1 MTTLTVL
8 IASKFEL
15 IHLFRAKAKNNL
27 NNAPQTISSRNHSHR
42 KEKMMKKFCVF
53 LMFILLFLSGSVIAA
68 KKKPPYDYFRIGNP
82 VDASN
87 IQTTRGT
94 VMMGGSNDVDDAFKW
109 MCALSGNGDF
119 LIIRARGIDEFNP
132 YIRQLCPN
140 GNSVA
145 TLIIPSVDAAN
156 DEFVVEM
163 INAAEAIWI
172 SGGDQS
178 NYINF
183 WTNTL
188 LHGALKDRIAQ
199 GIPFGGNSAGLDVLT
214 QFIYSALLNKGVLST
229 QALDDPFNKYMTLD
243 NQFDLKIPFLEGII
257 GDAHVIVR
265 DRMGRDLAF
274 LCRVYDAGWSPLP
287 RGISVDEQTALLI
300 DANGQATVAGISNV
314 YFLTTT
320 EAPETCQKGTPLTYR
335 NIDVYR
341 VNAQATFDLANWA
354 GQNGTAY
361 TLSAENGVL
370 ISTQPNQSPY

>member
-1 MTTLTVL
+1 
-8 IASKFEL
+8 
-15 IHLFRAKAKNNL
+15 
-27 NNAPQTISSRNHSHR
+27 
-42 KEKMMKKFCVF
+42 MKKFCVF
-53 LMFILLFLSGSVIAA
+53 LMFILLFLSGSAIAA

-119 LIIRARGIDEFNP
+119 LIIRARGTDEFNP

-145 TLIIPSVDAAN
+145 TLIIPSVHAAN

-188 LHGALKDRIAQ
+188 LHSALKDRIAQ

-257 GDAHVIVR
+257 GDAHVVVR

-287 RGISVDEQTALLI
+287 RGISVDEHAALLI

-320 EAPETCQKGTPLTYR
+320 EAPETCQKGAPLTYR

>member
-1 MTTLTVL
+1 
-8 IASKFEL
+8 
-15 IHLFRAKAKNNL
+15 
-27 NNAPQTISSRNHSHR
+27 
-42 KEKMMKKFCVF
+42 MKKFCLF
-53 LMFILLFLSGSVIAA
+53 LILIMLFLSGSAIAA
-68 KKKPPYDYFRIGNP
+68 KKKPPYDYFRIGSL

-87 IQTTRGT
+87 IQPTRGT
-94 VMMGGSNDVDDAFKW
+94 VMMGGSSDVDEAFKW

-119 LIIRARGIDEFNP
+119 LIIRARGTDDFNS

-140 GNSVA
+140 SNSVA

-188 LHGALKDRIAQ
+188 LHSALKDRIVQ
-199 GIPFGGNSAGLDVLT
+199 GIPLGGNSAGLDVLT
-214 QFIYSALLNKGVLST
+214 QFIYSALLNKGTIST
-229 QALDDPFNKYMTLD
+229 EALADPFNKYITLD
-243 NQFDLKIPFLEGII
+243 NQFDLKIPYLEGII
-257 GDAHVIVR
+257 GDAHVVAR

-274 LCRVYDAGWSPLP
+274 LCRVYDAGWAPLP
-287 RGISVDEQTALLI
+287 RGITVDEHTALLI
-300 DANGQATVAGISNV
+300 DANGQATVAGISNA

-320 EAPETCQKGTPLTYR
+320 EAPETCQKDTPLTYK
-335 NIDVYR
+335 NINVYR
-341 VNAQATFDLANWA
+341 VTAQGTFDLANWV

-361 TLSAENGVL
+361 SVSAENGVL

>member
-1 MTTLTVL
+1 
-8 IASKFEL
+8 
-15 IHLFRAKAKNNL
+15 
-27 NNAPQTISSRNHSHR
+27 
-42 KEKMMKKFCVF
+42 
-53 LMFILLFLSGSVIAA
+53 
-68 KKKPPYDYFRIGNP
+68 
-82 VDASN
+82 
-87 IQTTRGT
+87 
-94 VMMGGSNDVDDAFKW
+94 MMGGGIDVDEAFSW

-119 LIIRARGIDEFNP
+119 LVIRATGTDAYNP
-132 YIRQLCPN
+132 YIQQLCSN

-145 TLIIPSVDAAN
+145 TLIIPSTEAAN
-156 DEFVVEM
+156 NEFVIGT

-172 SGGDQS
+172 AGGDQS

-188 LHGALKDRIAQ
+188 LHSALKDRIAQ
-199 GIPFGGNSAGLDVLT
+199 GIPIGGTSAGLDVLT
-214 QFIYSALLNKGVLST
+214 QFIYSALLNKGVTSA
-229 QALDDPFNKYMTLD
+229 QALEDPFNKYVTLD
-243 NQFDLKIPFLEGII
+243 NQFDLNIPFLEGII
-257 GDAHVIVR
+257 GDAHLITR

-274 LCRVYDAGWSPLP
+274 LCRVYDFGWSPLP
-287 RGISVDEQTALLI
+287 RSITIDEQTALLI

-320 EAPETCQKGTPLTYR
+320 EAPETCQKGAPLTYR

-341 VNAQATFDLANWA
+341 VNAQATFDLANWT